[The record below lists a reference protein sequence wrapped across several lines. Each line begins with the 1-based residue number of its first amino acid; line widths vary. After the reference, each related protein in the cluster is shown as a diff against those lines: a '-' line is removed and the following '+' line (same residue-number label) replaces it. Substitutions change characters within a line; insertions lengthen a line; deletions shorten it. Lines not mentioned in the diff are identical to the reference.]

1 MSTDNPERCSA
12 TCGNGVRCELPD
24 RHNSPHENNE
34 CGRLTWEPAYVGDL
48 RHELKHGPH
57 MWRAL
62 LADVV
67 DDIGPSLHS
76 EAIGEARDALA
87 SESA

>member
-1 MSTDNPERCSA
+1 MSTDSPQCEA
-12 TCGNGVRCELPD
+12 TIGAVRCQLPE
-24 RHNSPHENNE
+24 RHNSPHEH
-34 CGRLTWEPAYVGDL
+34 GDADGKTTWEPSYVGDL
-48 RHELKHGPH
+48 RYELKHGPH

-62 LADVV
+62 LSDVI

-87 SESA
+87 SEPT